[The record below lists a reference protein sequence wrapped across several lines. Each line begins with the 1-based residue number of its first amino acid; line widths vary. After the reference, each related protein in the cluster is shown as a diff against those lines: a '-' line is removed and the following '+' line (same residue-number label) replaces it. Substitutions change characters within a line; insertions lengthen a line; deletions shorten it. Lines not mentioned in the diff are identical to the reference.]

1 MKIDKIDSI
10 IGIDHI
16 GYAVNDIDSAKK
28 IFNAIGY
35 EFSETRADDQWLSA
49 SAAAAGECVPAG

>member
-35 EFSETRADDQWLSA
+35 EFSETRADDLRKVNACLGVYS
-49 SAAAAGECVPAG
+49 GGG